1 LKIVAVQLMA
11 RGIPSLDSS
20 PQAPAHTTRR
30 VLHEIEVA
38 ETKLQ
43 MGKCIHLQ
51 SRIRKALAEV
61 NERAVSNC
69 AEKPDDDAEAI
80 RGLEVRADCRLTLQG
95 FRVLADPA

>member
-1 LKIVAVQLMA
+1 
-11 RGIPSLDSS
+11 
-20 PQAPAHTTRR
+20 
-30 VLHEIEVA
+30 
-38 ETKLQ
+38 
-43 MGKCIHLQ
+43 LQ